1 MINLLPP
8 AFKHRLQAEENFRLL
23 LILSTVIGVFL
34 VCLAFLLFAA
44 RLYLKGEIR
53 GQEVLVASLK
63 EQSLVRSEELKNIQ
77 EFNATLLAISGLYE
91 KRLSPTSILE
101 GISSHLGLGMYV
113 SSLNITAGKVT
124 VTGFSSARETLL
136 AFREDLQKD
145 KLFTNAYFPPSN
157 WVRPRDITFSFSAE
171 LR

>member
-8 AFKHRLQAEENFRLL
+8 AFKHRLHEEENFRLV
-23 LILSTVIGVFL
+23 LILSTAIGVFL
-34 VCLAFLLFAA
+34 ACLVMLLFAL
-44 RLYLKGEIR
+44 RLYLASEIR
-53 GQEVLVASLK
+53 KQEFLVASLK
-63 EQSLVRSEELKNIQ
+63 EQSTTSSQELQNIQ

-101 GISSHLGLGMYV
+101 GISSHLRQGMYL

-145 KLFTNAYFPPSN
+145 KLLQNAYFPPSN
-157 WVRPRDITFSFSAE
+157 WVKPRDIAFSFSAE
-171 LR
+171 LK

>member
-8 AFKHRLQAEENFRLL
+8 AFKHRLHEEENFRLV

-34 VCLAFLLFAA
+34 VCLALLLFAA

-63 EQSLVRSEELKNIQ
+63 EQSSARTEELKNIQ
-77 EFNATLLAISGLYE
+77 EFNATLLAISGLYGE
-91 KRLSPTSILE
+91 RLSPTTVLE
-101 GISSHLGLGMYV
+101 SISSHLKQSMYL
-113 SSLNITAGKVT
+113 SSLNIAAGKVT
-124 VTGFSSARETLL
+124 VTGFSSKRETLL
-136 AFREDLQKD
+136 AFRADLQKD
-145 KLFTNAYFPPSN
+145 ELFTNAYFPPSN
-157 WVRPRDITFSFSAE
+157 WVKPRDVTFSFSAE